1 MGDKCAY
8 GMFRKLQCVIE
19 SSAFSFEVLGVRSK
33 ESISEAAS
41 VTSCRDYMPSL
52 QSKAKNS
59 CKIYFAISSEVLRW
73 KKKKSG
79 FQTFKVPDSIKNK
92 TEEFP
97 KLRIVHC

>member
-59 CKIYFAISSEVLRW
+59 CKIYFAISSEVLQW
-73 KKKKSG
+73 EKKKKVA
-79 FQTFKVPDSIKNK
+79 FKLSKSQIQLKIKQRSS
-92 TEEFP
+92 
-97 KLRIVHC
+97 L